1 MLAELIKSFLPKQ
14 NRYYDPGYWIELF
27 KAKVGG
33 KYLKR
38 WQVTNPRT
46 GKKSWKYKYKPLS
59 QRGAH
64 EITLGKFK
72 KVTKIADETHKA
84 AVEKALQEG
93 HSISMHIL
101 KDYPDLIKKYNKS
114 AKVRNF
120 DRISAKVKEIKQ
132 KVESARKES
141 NKNTGSSHG
150 TYASDLYSHVLN
162 KKQKLEDR
170 IKQKEKFIENIKNEK
185 ETLIAS
191 IAKNDAENEIYH
203 LEQKIKSLSFDAKD
217 NPEYSE
223 ILDRKI
229 KNGEQIN
236 PRDFI
241 YFPEHGADYLK
252 KNTGSE
258 FYYDEELSMPYRASF
273 GDIKVSAKILPSG
286 QIQYSVNGRN
296 PEVSEFSDF
305 RNKLKTD
312 IADEIS
318 KKEED
323 KKNFAI
329 NEQIKQK
336 QSEYN
341 KTLSDLKKKMPFE
354 EIKNQF
360 QKDGIMNT
368 PKSPGEWQTAIDKLK
383 QISSGITKNDKPV
396 KPKSS
401 SPELDKARAEL
412 NPKQKW
418 ISLKAILNKA
428 QKSGKVPDGL
438 EAEVKQAGRDYVN
451 HVMSGDWTDKN
462 PVKSFE

>member
-120 DRISAKVKEIKQ
+120 DRISSKVKDAMINRVKPETISEPTKPEPVKEQ
-132 KVESARKES
+132 PEPAFKLEAESLPKDQRERNMTQDLFAKKPTDKIVNQNYKPKASLKETTPQGLTTEVKDALLKEGMDSKAREFTDRAMRA
-141 NKNTGSSHG
+141 KNT
-150 TYASDLYSHVLN
+150 DEII
-162 KKQKLEDR
+162 Q
-170 IKQKEKFIENIKNEK
+170 
-185 ETLIAS
+185 IAS
-191 IAKNDAENEIYH
+191 
-203 LEQKIKSLSFDAKD
+203 
-217 NPEYSE
+217 EYVT
-223 ILDRKI
+223 
-229 KNGEQIN
+229 
-236 PRDFI
+236 
-241 YFPEHGADYLK
+241 FPKE
-252 KNTGSE
+252 
-258 FYYDEELSMPYRASF
+258 
-273 GDIKVSAKILPSG
+273 PS
-286 QIQYSVNGRN
+286 
-296 PEVSEFSDF
+296 
-305 RNKLKTD
+305 
-312 IADEIS
+312 
-318 KKEED
+318 
-323 KKNFAI
+323 
-329 NEQIKQK
+329 
-336 QSEYN
+336 
-341 KTLSDLKKKMPFE
+341 
-354 EIKNQF
+354 
-360 QKDGIMNT
+360 
-368 PKSPGEWQTAIDKLK
+368 
-383 QISSGITKNDKPV
+383 

-401 SPELDKARAEL
+401 SPELDKARKEQ

-418 ISLKAILNKA
+418 ISLKAILDKA
-428 QKSGKVPDGL
+428 QKSGKIPDGL

-451 HVMSGDWTDKN
+451 HVMSGDWTDKS
-462 PVKSFE
+462 PAKSFE

>member
-14 NRYYDPGYWIELF
+14 DRYNDPRYWIELF

-114 AKVRNF
+114 AKVAKF
-120 DRISAKVKEIKQ
+120 DHLKSKVKDAMSKRA
-132 KVESARKES
+132 KP
-141 NKNTGSSHG
+141 
-150 TYASDLYSHVLN
+150 
-162 KKQKLEDR
+162 
-170 IKQKEKFIENIKNEK
+170 
-185 ETLIAS
+185 ET
-191 IAKNDAENEIYH
+191 
-203 LEQKIKSLSFDAKD
+203 
-217 NPEYSE
+217 
-223 ILDRKI
+223 
-229 KNGEQIN
+229 
-236 PRDFI
+236 
-241 YFPEHGADYLK
+241 
-252 KNTGSE
+252 
-258 FYYDEELSMPYRASF
+258 
-273 GDIKVSAKILPSG
+273 
-286 QIQYSVNGRN
+286 
-296 PEVSEFSDF
+296 VSEPAKPEPV
-305 RNKLKTD
+305 NV
-312 IADEIS
+312 
-318 KKEED
+318 
-323 KKNFAI
+323 
-329 NEQIKQK
+329 
-336 QSEYN
+336 QSE
-341 KTLSDLKKKMPFE
+341 
-354 EIKNQF
+354 
-360 QKDGIMNT
+360 
-368 PKSPGEWQTAIDKLK
+368 
-383 QISSGITKNDKPV
+383 PV

-451 HVMSGDWTDKN
+451 HVMGGDWTDKS